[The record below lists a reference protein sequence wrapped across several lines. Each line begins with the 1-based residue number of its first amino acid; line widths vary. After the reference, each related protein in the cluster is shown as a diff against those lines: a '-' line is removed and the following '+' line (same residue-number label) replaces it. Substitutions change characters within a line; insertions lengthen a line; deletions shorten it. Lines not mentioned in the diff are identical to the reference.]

1 MRITT
6 QAIMMGYNRELT
18 GALNRWNKAQNR
30 VLTQRNFNT
39 TAEDPAAA
47 NRAFK
52 LRKQYRENAVN
63 LEISQQTQAL
73 MDQVTSSAMQISN
86 IMANEINPDILEA
99 LNGTN
104 SDESSR
110 RTYAETLRGMQ
121 KSIVLAANTQVGGR
135 FLFAGEDTH
144 HVPFELTDSGLKY
157 RGESVTNGDM
167 DTLDALSEETIYVD
181 LGFGLK
187 ETETDQLIETS
198 AFNTATPGI
207 NLLGYGKDANGLPNN
222 VVDLL
227 GQMAD
232 TLESD
237 NFDAD
242 EFSKMVKKFRD
253 TLDTVTDF
261 ESNMGTKQQFIDGT
275 VNRLKENNDTLNT
288 RIIDLEQV
296 DMAEAISSYTWQ
308 GYAYNAA
315 LKVGTDIVSQSLLD
329 FMRYVRKI
337 SYEEKSAAIRRWFFH
352 IFSENL

>member
-39 TAEDPAAA
+39 AAEDPAAA
-47 NRAFK
+47 NRSFK
-52 LRKQYRENAVN
+52 LRKQYRENATA
-63 LEISQQTQAL
+63 LEMTQQTQAL
-73 MDQVTSSAMQISN
+73 MDEVTSSAMQISN
-86 IMANEINPDILEA
+86 IMANDINPDILEA

-121 KSIVLAANTQVGGR
+121 QSIVLTANTQVGGR
-135 FLFAGEDTH
+135 FLFSGEDTH
-144 HVPFELTDSGLKY
+144 NVPFVLSEDGKTLTYRNVDVNQPKQIEDLNNPGQMIDNPKYQELK
-157 RGESVTNGDM
+157 
-167 DTLDALSEETIYVD
+167 ALSEETMFVD

-187 ETETDQLIETS
+187 ETETNELIETS
-198 AFNTATPGI
+198 AFNSATPGI
-207 NLLGYGKDANGLPNN
+207 NLLGYGVDENGHSNN
-222 VVDLL
+222 VVVLL

-232 TLESD
+232 ALEGD
-237 NFDAD
+237 TFNDA
-242 EFSKMVKKFRD
+242 EFSKMVKKFRQ

-261 ESNMGTKQQFIDGT
+261 ESNLGTKQQFLDGT
-275 VNRLKENNDTLNT
+275 VSRLEQHNDTLNT
-288 RIIDLEQV
+288 RIVDLEQV

-329 FMRYVRKI
+329 FMR
-337 SYEEKSAAIRRWFFH
+337 
-352 IFSENL
+352 

>member
-6 QAIMMGYNRELT
+6 QSIMMGYNRELS
-18 GALNRWNKAQNR
+18 GALSRWNKAQNR

-39 TAEDPAAA
+39 AAEDPAAA
-47 NRAFK
+47 NRSFK
-52 LRKQYRENAVN
+52 LRKQYRENATA
-63 LEISQQTQAL
+63 LEMTQQTQAL
-73 MDQVTSSAMQISN
+73 VDQVTSSAMQISN
-86 IMANEINPDILEA
+86 IMSTEINPDILEA

-135 FLFAGEDTH
+135 FLFSGEDTH
-144 HVPFELTDSGLKY
+144 HVPFELTDEGLKY
-157 RGESVTNGDM
+157 RGELVTVEQYAADGSVTDEYAA
-167 DTLDALSEETIYVD
+167 LQKLSEETLYVD

-187 ETETDQLIETS
+187 ENAADQLIETS

-207 NLLGYGKDANGLPNN
+207 NLLGYGVDQDGLPNN

-232 TLESD
+232 ALESET
-237 NFDAD
+237 FDDA
-242 EFSKMVKKFRD
+242 EFSKMVKKFRG

-261 ESNMGTKQQFIDGT
+261 ESNLGTKQQFLEGT
-275 VNRLKENNDTLNT
+275 VSRLEEHNDTLNT
-288 RIIDLEQV
+288 RIVDLEQV
-296 DMAEAISSYTWQ
+296 DMAEAISSYIWQ

-329 FMRYVRKI
+329 FMR
-337 SYEEKSAAIRRWFFH
+337 
-352 IFSENL
+352 

>member
-6 QAIMMGYNRELT
+6 QSIMMGYNRELT

-39 TAEDPAAA
+39 IAEDPAAA
-47 NRAFK
+47 NRAFQ
-52 LRKQYRENAVN
+52 LRKQFRQNASN
-63 LEISQQTQAL
+63 LEITQQTQAL
-73 MDQVTSSAMQISN
+73 VDQVTSSAMQISN

-110 RTYAETLRGMQ
+110 KTYAETLRGMQ
-121 KSIVLAANTQVGGR
+121 KSIVLSANTQVGGR
-135 FLFAGEDTH
+135 FLFSGEDTH
-144 HVPFELTDSGLKY
+144 NVPFVLSEDGKTLTY
-157 RGESVTNGDM
+157 RGKDVNVPEQVLADPNDPNSAMVSNPDYEA
-167 DTLDALSEETIYVD
+167 LQKLSEETLYVD

-187 ETETDQLIETS
+187 EDAQNNLIGTS

-207 NLLGYGKDANGLPNN
+207 NLLGYGVDEDGNSNN
-222 VVDLL
+222 VVVLL

-232 TLESD
+232 ALENP
-237 NFDAD
+237 NFDD
-242 EFSKMVKKFRD
+242 TSFSKMVKKFRGC
-253 TLDTVTDF
+253 LDTVTDF
-261 ESNMGTKQQFIDGT
+261 ESNLGTKQQFLKGT
-275 VNRLKENNDTLNT
+275 VSRLEDHNDTLNT
-288 RIIDLEQV
+288 RIVSLEKV

-329 FMRYVRKI
+329 FMR
-337 SYEEKSAAIRRWFFH
+337 
-352 IFSENL
+352 

>member
-6 QAIMMGYNRELT
+6 QSIMMGYNRELT
-18 GALNRWNKAQNR
+18 GALSRWNKAQNR

-39 TAEDPAAA
+39 IAEDPAAA
-47 NRAFK
+47 NRSFK
-52 LRKQYRENAVN
+52 LRKQYRENATA
-63 LEISQQTQAL
+63 LEMTQQTQAL
-73 MDQVTSSAMQISN
+73 VDEVTSSAMQISN

-110 RTYAETLRGMQ
+110 HTYAETLRGMQ
-121 KSIVLAANTQVGGR
+121 KSIVLTANTQVGGR
-135 FLFAGEDTH
+135 FLFSGEDTH
-144 HVPFELTDSGLKY
+144 NVPFELTDDGLKY
-157 RGESVTNGDM
+157 RGEKVTVPQMIEDINNPGQM
-167 DTLDALSEETIYVD
+167 IPNPEYEKLQKFSEEAMFVD

-187 ETETDQLIETS
+187 ETDTDQLIETS

-207 NLLGYGKDANGLPNN
+207 NLLGYGTDKEGLPNN

-232 TLESD
+232 ALESD
-237 NFDAD
+237 NFNDA
-242 EFSKMVKKFRD
+242 EFSKMVKKFRG

-261 ESNMGTKQQFIDGT
+261 ESNLGTKQQFLEGT
-275 VNRLKENNDTLNT
+275 VSRLEEHNDTLNT
-288 RIIDLEQV
+288 RIIDLEKV

-329 FMRYVRKI
+329 FMR
-337 SYEEKSAAIRRWFFH
+337 
-352 IFSENL
+352 

>member
-6 QAIMMGYNRELT
+6 QSIMMGYNRELS
-18 GALNRWNKAQNR
+18 GALGRWNKAQNR

-39 TAEDPAAA
+39 IAEDPAAA
-47 NRAFK
+47 NRSFK
-52 LRKQYRENAVN
+52 LRKQYRENATN
-63 LEISQQTQAL
+63 LEMTQQTQAL
-73 MDQVTSSAMQISN
+73 IDQVTSSAMQISN

-110 RTYAETLRGMQ
+110 HTYAETLRGMQ
-121 KSIVLAANTQVGGR
+121 KSIVLASNTQVGGR
-135 FLFAGEDTH
+135 FLFSGEDTH
-144 HVPFELTDSGLKY
+144 NVPFELKDDGTLTY
-157 RGESVTNGDM
+157 RGVDVNAPEMIPENPDDPDSPMIENPEYKK
-167 DTLDALSEETIYVD
+167 LQELSAETMYVD

-187 ETETDQLIETS
+187 ETDGDQLIETS

-207 NLLGYGKDANGLPNN
+207 NLLGYGVDENGHSNN
-222 VVDLL
+222 VVVLL

-232 TLESD
+232 ALEAD
-237 NFDAD
+237 TFDEENF
-242 EFSKMVKKFRD
+242 SQMVQKFRG

-261 ESNMGTKQQFIDGT
+261 ESNMGTKQQFLEGT
-275 VNRLKENNDTLNT
+275 VNRLNEHNDTLNT
-288 RIIDLEQV
+288 RIVSLEQV

-329 FMRYVRKI
+329 FMR
-337 SYEEKSAAIRRWFFH
+337 
-352 IFSENL
+352 

>member
-39 TAEDPAAA
+39 AAEDPAAA
-47 NRAFK
+47 NRSFK
-52 LRKQYRENAVN
+52 LRKQYRENATA
-63 LEISQQTQAL
+63 LEMTQQTQAL
-73 MDQVTSSAMQISN
+73 MDEVTSSAMQISN
-86 IMANEINPDILEA
+86 IMANDINPDILEA

-110 RTYAETLRGMQ
+110 KTYAETLRGMQ
-121 KSIVLAANTQVGGR
+121 QSIVLTANTQVGGR
-135 FLFAGEDTH
+135 FLFSGEDTH
-144 HVPFELTDSGLKY
+144 NVPFVLSEDGKTLTYRNVDVNQPKQIEDLNNPGQMIDNPKYQELK
-157 RGESVTNGDM
+157 
-167 DTLDALSEETIYVD
+167 ALSEETMFVD

-187 ETETDQLIETS
+187 ETETNELIETS
-198 AFNTATPGI
+198 AFNSATPGI
-207 NLLGYGKDANGLPNN
+207 NLLGYGVDENGHSNN
-222 VVDLL
+222 VVVLL

-232 TLESD
+232 ALEGD
-237 NFDAD
+237 TFNDA
-242 EFSKMVKKFRD
+242 EFSKMVKKFRQ

-261 ESNMGTKQQFIDGT
+261 ESNLGTKQQFLDGT
-275 VNRLKENNDTLNT
+275 VSRLEQHNDTLNT
-288 RIIDLEQV
+288 RIVDLEQV

-329 FMRYVRKI
+329 FMR
-337 SYEEKSAAIRRWFFH
+337 
-352 IFSENL
+352 